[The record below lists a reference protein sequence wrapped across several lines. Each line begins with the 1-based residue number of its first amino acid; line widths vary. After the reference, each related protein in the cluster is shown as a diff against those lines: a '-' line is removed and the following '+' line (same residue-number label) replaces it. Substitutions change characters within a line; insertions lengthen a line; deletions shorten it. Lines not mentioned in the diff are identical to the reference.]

1 LFDKTGKVELYEYIV
16 KDIKKFYEN
25 SPYPKSNYPIL
36 NEVGMPTTVKRFV
49 EVKIYIYIWIFIYL
63 YL

>member
-49 EVKIYIYIWIFIYL
+49 EVKIYIYI
-63 YL
+63 